1 MILCGGWLSLAMV
14 SLGVWS
20 KGSVMS
26 VRIGVYGDI
35 FSLSSLLANPAFWC
49 LTHQHHRHHQSWRF
63 VLEAGR
69 SRKFIFC
76 FIFGVKH
83 VTSSASQLRA
93 ARSLQLGSFWRGR
106 KVRINNGKLPA
117 SSYKSRIS
125 FPQCVC
131 VPFFLPILS
140 SWQCLSNWA
149 CLFSVHYTYM

>member
-1 MILCGGWLSLAMV
+1 MIWCGGWLSLAMV

-69 SRKFIFC
+69 SRKFIFVL
-76 FIFGVKH
+76 FSEWN
-83 VTSSASQLRA
+83 TLRSSASQLRA
-93 ARSLQLGSFWRGR
+93 ARSLQLGSFGRGR
-106 KVRINNGKLPA
+106 QVRINNGKLPA

-131 VPFFLPILS
+131 VPFLSPHTVIL
-140 SWQCLSNWA
+140 A
-149 CLFSVHYTYM
+149 MPV